1 MDKMRRMQRRKSNVY
16 FLFFVF
22 FTVAIVFGIYSFDSL
37 TIKNDNLHQSMPAT
51 FDCSEAR
58 SLQKV
63 HRYYLTGDWQFFAQ
77 NLIVTEPQ
85 ENPEPPV
92 VLSVPSRLT
101 ENPFACAP
109 FESGGYGS
117 YRCYIENLQTDRAVM
132 IYVPN
137 LTCAYRVYADGVLV
151 TESGRI
157 STAYGENHSS
167 ASALKERVYFDEGR
181 HEIII
186 EVSADFSPG
195 LYLSPILADY
205 VSESNYI
212 DSLLVLRYALIG
224 IILYAAIVMFI
235 FGMIS
240 KIRYFSP
247 WLPVLFVLLAL
258 RMMVSTEGYSVS
270 QPWFFS
276 ISYEKMFWVCFSST
290 FFIKLVSIIYFRDEL
305 KLRVSKKSMVILS
318 ALFFLVMLGA
328 FFLPHTAYGL
338 YYSLL
343 LQFLSLTADFYL
355 INKLCVG
362 LAEGKRNAGLFCC
375 AYLFLLCGITIDVLY
390 TSGMMPIRSSS
401 FMPIALALFCLF
413 LTIIHAKNSLDL
425 YMRIQRMR
433 TLERELEKANMAVM
447 ISQIQPHFL
456 YNALNTI
463 KSLIRRDPKTA
474 EEAIIDFSYYL
485 RGNMDS
491 LTHTGPIPFRTEL
504 QHIRYYC
511 DIELLRFADKLR
523 IEYDILDDDFTV
535 PTLSVQPIVE
545 NAIKHGVTKRP
556 EGGVVRISAYEEK
569 NGFVVSVEDNGV
581 GFDPSQ
587 LEEEDGRTHVGLPN
601 IRYRFE
607 TMMHAKVDIQSEK
620 GVGTTI
626 TIHIPRQSDSNHKK
640 GEKPQ

>member
-1 MDKMRRMQRRKSNVY
+1 MDKTRRLKSRKANAY

-22 FTVAIVFGIYSFDSL
+22 FTVAIVYSIYCFDAL
-37 TIKNDNLHQSMPAT
+37 TIQRDNLHQTADVT

-58 SLQKV
+58 PLEKV
-63 HRYYLTGDWQFFAQ
+63 HRYYLTGDWQFFSES
-77 NLIVTEPQ
+77 LIGAERGEETKPSVT
-85 ENPEPPV
+85 
-92 VLSVPSRLT
+92 LHVPSSVT
-101 ENPFACAP
+101 ENPFVHVP

-137 LTCAYRVYADGVLV
+137 LTCAYRVYADGELV
-151 TESGRI
+151 TESGTL
-157 STAYGENHSS
+157 STVHGDSKSS
-167 ASALKERVYFDEGR
+167 AYALKEKIYLDEGR

-212 DSLLVLRYALIG
+212 DGLLALRYALIG
-224 IILYAAIVMFI
+224 IILYAAMVLFI
-235 FGMIS
+235 FGIVS
-240 KIRYFSP
+240 RIRYFSP
-247 WLPVLFVLLAL
+247 WLPVLFVFLAL
-258 RMMVSTEGYSVS
+258 RMMISTEGYSVS

-276 ISYEKMFWVCFSST
+276 VSYEKIFWVCFSST

-318 ALFFLVMLGA
+318 ALFFLVMLAA
-328 FFLPHTAYGL
+328 FFLPYTAYGL

-375 AYLFLLCGITIDVLY
+375 AYLFLLCGITIDMLY

-447 ISQIQPHFL
+447 LSQIQPHFL

-463 KSLIRRDPKTA
+463 KSLIRRDPKAA

-491 LTHTGPIPFRTEL
+491 LTRSEPIPFRTEL
-504 QHIRYYC
+504 QHIRHYC

-535 PTLSVQPIVE
+535 PTLSIQPIVE

-569 NGFVVSVEDNGV
+569 DCFVVSVEDNGV

-587 LEEEDGRTHVGLPN
+587 LAGEDGRSHVGLPN
-601 IRYRFE
+601 ICYRFE
-607 TMMHAKVDIQSEK
+607 MMMQAKVDIQSEK
-620 GVGTTI
+620 GVGTTV
-626 TIHIPRQSDSNHKK
+626 TIYIPKDS
-640 GEKPQ
+640 